1 MADDGEKQRGN
12 VLTVT
17 QAAALC
23 NRSMPWVQM
32 LAKGGYIVKEAHGKY
47 TLVAIIRGVIAY
59 YEDLQAKSNKA
70 AAANR
75 ATDARTREIELRIK
89 ERSRELIAME
99 DARAVVGEMAA
110 AVRSEFQGIAARYT
124 RDMQERRRL
133 EQEIDGAFERLSRRT
148 EEAERALAT
157 GQVDM
162 ETEPEA

>member
-1 MADDGEKQRGN
+1 MADDGEKQSINTLSVGQIAQFCDRS
-12 VLTVT
+12 T
-17 QAAALC
+17 Q
-23 NRSMPWVQM
+23 WVQQ
-32 LAKGGYIVKEAHGKY
+32 LAKDGFIAKEAHGRYK
-47 TLVAIIRGVIAY
+47 LVSVVRGVIAY

-89 ERSRELIAME
+89 ERSRVLIAVE

-148 EEAERALAT
+148 TEADRALAT
-157 GQVDM
+157 GQIDM
-162 ETEPEA
+162 EAEPEA